1 MMGKTPY
8 EILADAHENLVAE
21 NVRLRTDIERLQSE
35 LARTNH
41 ATSESAH
48 LRLSLET
55 ERDRAQNAEKLL
67 EIQGKTLSAEA
78 KRNEML
84 LQSSSW
90 RITAPLRAMAKLL
103 K

>member
-1 MMGKTPY
+1 MISKTPY
-8 EILADAHENLVAE
+8 EILSDAHENLVAE
-21 NVRLRTDIERLQSE
+21 NVRLKTDIEGLKRE
-35 LARTNH
+35 LAKASH
-41 ATSESAH
+41 AAPESEH
-48 LRLSLET
+48 LLLSFET
-55 ERDRAQNAEKLL
+55 ERDRAQHAEELL
-67 EIQGKTLSAEA
+67 EVHSKMLSAEA